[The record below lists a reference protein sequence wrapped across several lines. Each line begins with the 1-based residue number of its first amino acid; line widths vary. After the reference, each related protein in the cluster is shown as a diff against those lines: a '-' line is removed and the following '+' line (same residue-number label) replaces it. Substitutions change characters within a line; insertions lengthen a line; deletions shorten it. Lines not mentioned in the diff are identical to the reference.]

1 MGEPT
6 HAGGI
11 VFKAVAGVTKYLV
24 ISGKKQPEH
33 WVFPK
38 GHIVPGET
46 PEESAK
52 REVLEETGIIAEVRS
67 PLADIQ
73 FQDQSGSIRAR
84 FFLMAYIAAA
94 GKGEQRKRRWC
105 TYTEGLRLLT
115 FEDSRALL
123 RTSHALLK
131 GA

>member
-1 MGEPT
+1 MSEPT

-11 VFKAVAGVTKYLV
+11 VFKTVGGVTKYLA

-33 WVFPK
+33 WIFPK
-38 GHIVPGET
+38 GHIAPGET

-52 REVLEETGIIAEVRS
+52 REVLEETGFVAKVRS

-73 FQDQSGSIRAR
+73 FQDQSKSIRVR
-84 FFLMAYIAAA
+84 FFLMAYTSTA
-94 GKGEQRKRRWC
+94 GSGEQRKKRWC
-105 TYTEGLRLLT
+105 TYREGLRLLT

-123 RTSHALLK
+123 RTAHTILGSI
-131 GA
+131 